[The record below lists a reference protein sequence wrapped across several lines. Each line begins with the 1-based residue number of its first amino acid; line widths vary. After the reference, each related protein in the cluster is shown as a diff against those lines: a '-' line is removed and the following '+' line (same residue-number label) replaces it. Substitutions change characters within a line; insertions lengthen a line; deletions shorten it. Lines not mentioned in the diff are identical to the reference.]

1 MRSRESVI
9 LPAADTSDDTL
20 APTGS
25 VQGHEHQGT
34 ALAGLLWTVVR
45 TDFKA
50 RYHGTLGGF
59 AWALLK
65 PAAMFVVLLAV
76 FSFLFPDPNYKLQL
90 MIGLFLWDFFAEG
103 TRAGLA
109 SLHAKAFL
117 FTKIRVPLW
126 VLVVA
131 SIANPLI
138 TLAVF
143 SVVIVAFLALA
154 GSLPSAQELALF
166 LGYCTA
172 MTLLVLAFSLASSVL
187 FLRFRDL
194 NQVWDVMVQAGFFLA
209 PIVYPLGIV
218 PERVHVY
225 FYLWPP
231 TPIIEF
237 SRAVLVSH
245 TVPSVAAHAYLAIEI
260 GAALA
265 IGVLVMRR
273 HGRHVAEHV

>member
-1 MRSRESVI
+1 MRSSESVI

-20 APTGS
+20 APTG
-25 VQGHEHQGT
+25 GAREHERIRF
-34 ALAGLLWTVVR
+34 AGLLWTLVR

-103 TRAGLA
+103 TKAGLA

-126 VLVVA
+126 VLVLT
-131 SIANPLI
+131 SLANPLI

-143 SVVIVAFLALA
+143 SVVIVTFLALS
-154 GSLPSAQELALF
+154 GSPPSAQELALF
-166 LGYCTA
+166 IGYCTA

-194 NQVWDVMVQAGFFLA
+194 NQVWDVMIQAGFFLA

-245 TVPSVAAHAYLAIEI
+245 TVPSVAAHVYLAIEI

-273 HGRHVAEHV
+273 YGRHLAEHV